1 VAKAGKTD
9 SAAAEYPDFK
19 SSVDSRDNSERLL
32 GLTFALIDTK
42 IGLTKSEIFRTV
54 PGYQSGESADALEQ
68 MFNRDKRAIRTL
80 GVKIQAFAFGNESN
94 QDTRYRIAREGF
106 EWPNGVKLS
115 AKQLQLIELAAQCW
129 GQATVSNEVNAALMR
144 LRALGDAPTSQ
155 AVHELMPKFRA
166 LDPTITD
173 FGTAIS
179 ERQTVTFEY
188 RKPGTDMVQK
198 RVIHPWRLLSVEGQW
213 LVQGWDPEA
222 NDYRNF
228 LLKRIVNKRIKLTD
242 FETEAEKFSAP
253 TEQQLAEAQANL
265 DNFRSA
271 NVAVLTVVPGSA
283 AWSHFELD
291 LKANPASPDQVSLNY
306 MDESLLAETI
316 RGFAGQIRV
325 NSPASLAE
333 KVAEGLRRVA
343 QLHA

>member
-106 EWPNGVKLS
+106 EWPNGAKLS

>member
-1 VAKAGKTD
+1 VAKSGKTD

-19 SSVDSRDNSERLL
+19 SSVDARDNSERLL

-54 PGYQSGESADALEQ
+54 PGYQNAESTEALEQ

-80 GVKIQAFAFGNESN
+80 GVKIEAFAFGAESN

-106 EWPNGVKLS
+106 EWPTGVKLT

-129 GQATVSNEVNAALMR
+129 GQATVSTEVNAALLR
-144 LRALGDAPTSQ
+144 LRALGDAPTTQ
-155 AVHELMPKFRA
+155 AVQELMPKFRA

-188 RKPGTDMVQK
+188 RKPGSNVVQK
-198 RVIHPWRLLSVEGQW
+198 RVIQPWRLLSVEGQW

-222 NDYRNF
+222 SDYRNF

-242 FETEAEKFSAP
+242 FETEAEKFAAP

-265 DNFRSA
+265 DNFRA
-271 NVAVLTVVPGSA
+271 NNVAVLTVVPGSA
-283 AWSHFELD
+283 AWSHFEVD
-291 LKANPASPDQVSLNY
+291 LKSGQGTPNQVILNY
-306 MDESLLAETI
+306 LDESLLAETI
-316 RGFAGQIRV
+316 RGFAGQISV
-325 NSPASLAE
+325 ISPQSLAD
-333 KVAEGLRRVA
+333 KVADGLRRVA